1 MTRPRRKT
9 RMTGSASQAR
19 AASPA
24 ASRGA
29 SLTASRAARATSHLV
44 SARRLLP
51 WIGLLVLV
59 TIGVMSR
66 VHYFRWCLHDDAFI
80 SFRYARN
87 LARGAGLV
95 MNPGERVEGYTN
107 FLWTVLAAPAFWLD
121 IDPAVAARV
130 AGAAA
135 ALVLVVALFVY
146 TRARLGGGWFAFV
159 APMFLLG
166 NLAVVM
172 ESLSGLETLAFALG
186 VFLTGAAFL
195 EERNHGQ
202 WPGLWVALAAAT
214 TLVRPEGGLVF
225 ATLWLWDACDVL
237 RGASMRRPALR
248 RALMRVGLFALLVAP
263 LVVWRL
269 VYYDAWL
276 PNTFYTK
283 VGYTVAQLDRG
294 WRHTLRVL
302 VFSLTPPLLGISGFA
317 GMLAIGRDGT
327 PRDAALR
334 VWFLLVLVYVLYVI
348 GVGGD
353 YEPTARFY
361 MPILPIV
368 YLLFQEGLRSVA
380 ALLRARGPTWGR
392 VAQILAL
399 VAFGLVLVRSQQ
411 RVVLLLEARG
421 WPYTR
426 QAHHEDLRAVG
437 EWFQRNT
444 PPETRIALSSIGALP
459 YYADRPIVDMMGLTE
474 PAIGR
479 MKIATMGRGPSGH
492 EKGDAAL
499 VLARQ
504 PDIVIFDKGNL
515 FEQEATLEDV
525 RNGARGLSELGLANS
540 REFLD
545 RYELRRAATP
555 AGVLHYFRMIAS
567 P

>member
-1 MTRPRRKT
+1 
-9 RMTGSASQAR
+9 
-19 AASPA
+19 
-24 ASRGA
+24 
-29 SLTASRAARATSHLV
+29 
-44 SARRLLP
+44 LP
-51 WIGLLVLV
+51 WLGLLVLV
-59 TIGVMSR
+59 VIGITSR

-107 FLWTVLAAPAFWLD
+107 FLWTVLATPAFWLR
-121 IDPAVAARV
+121 IDAAVAARV

-135 ALVLVVALFVY
+135 SLLLVVALFVY

-159 APMFLLG
+159 APTFLLG

-172 ESLSGLETLAFALG
+172 ESLSGLETMAFGLG
-186 VFLTGAAFL
+186 VFATGVAFL
-195 EERNHGQ
+195 EERNHGR
-202 WPGLWVALAAAT
+202 WPGLWVALAAAST
-214 TLVRPEGGLVF
+214 MLRPEGGLVF
-225 ATLWLWDACDVL
+225 ATLWLVDACDVW
-237 RGASMRRPALR
+237 RGATRRPALR
-248 RALMRVGLFALLVAP
+248 RALLRAGLFALLLAP

-269 VYYDAWL
+269 IYYDAWL

-294 WRHTLRVL
+294 WRHTVRVL
-302 VFSLTPPLLGISGFA
+302 FFSLTPPLLGVAAFA
-317 GMLAIGRDGT
+317 GMLALGRAGT

-361 MPILPIV
+361 MPILGVV
-368 YLLFQEGLRSVA
+368 YLLFQEGLRSVT
-380 ALLRARGPTWGR
+380 ALLRGRGSTWGR

-399 VAFGLVLVRSQQ
+399 VATGLVLVRSEQ
-411 RVVLLLEARG
+411 RVAMLLGARG

-492 EKGDAAL
+492 EKGDANV

-504 PDIVIFDKGNL
+504 PDIVLFDKGHL
-515 FEQEATLEDV
+515 FEQEATLEQV
-525 RNGARGLSELGLANS
+525 RNGARGLSELGLATS
-540 REFLD
+540 QEFLD
-545 RYELRRAATP
+545 RYELQRATTP
-555 AGVLHYFRMIAS
+555 VGVLHYFRKNS
-567 P
+567 TP